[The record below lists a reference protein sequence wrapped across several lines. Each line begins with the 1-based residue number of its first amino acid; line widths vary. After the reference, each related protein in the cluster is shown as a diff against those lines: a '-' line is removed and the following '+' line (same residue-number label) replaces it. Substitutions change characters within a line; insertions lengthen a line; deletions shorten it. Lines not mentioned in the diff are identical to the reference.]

1 MRQALSGTLDR
12 CMGMGY
18 GCRLTMA
25 ARAPARTAGL
35 FKNLTAIAA
44 ILVSVAGCSAASNEA
59 AWPPLSKKWF
69 DRAEVSFHQGDV
81 DDATLAIDNALRV
94 DAHRPE
100 IQLLAAKIALARLE
114 FDRAIQLTDSL
125 SSVQSLS
132 IRGRALWYSDRIVE
146 AADVLERLIADP
158 EVRDPWAIDIAK
170 LARRGT
176 GRKPFTMTGGI
187 VAVSEMPRIGRSL
200 LVPIELD
207 GEPALAMVATGVPET
222 VVDASHGADPKWVSL
237 KFADS
242 IEVKDVPAIT
252 KDLSGYSR
260 QLNAPVK
267 VLLGVNLLRRLHP
280 TFDFLGGQFVVRN
293 YEPPPPPTATT
304 VGVHYVRGGGMLIR
318 STLGDPKSGKSGAL
332 LIDTTM
338 ELPVA
343 LDDGGWKKA
352 GKNPKSLQAIPGSKN
367 LSQGVL
373 EMMTLGSLEVPGV
386 PAVAGVPIAEIEKPI
401 DMDLDGIVG
410 AGLMLLFRVT
420 LADKGRTMWL
430 EPMPALPPEPPPD
443 AAAPD
448 PIPPTPAE
456 PPTSVAPVKGG
467 STGRPAAGKSAP
479 AASPGAGSAG
489 KVKAA
494 PNPVTNN
501 PTK

>member
-1 MRQALSGTLDR
+1 
-12 CMGMGY
+12 MGY
-18 GCRLTMA
+18 GCPLTMA
-25 ARAPARTAGL
+25 ARSPARTAGL

-44 ILVSVAGCSAASNEA
+44 ILVSVAGCGAASSEA
-59 AWPPLSKKWF
+59 SWPPLSKKWF

-114 FDRAIQLTDSL
+114 FDRAIQLTDTLTSI
-125 SSVQSLS
+125 QAIA

-146 AADVLERLIADP
+146 AADALERLIADP

-170 LARRGT
+170 LARRGS

-222 VVDASHGADPKWVSL
+222 VVDASHGSDPKWVSL

-267 VLLGVNLLRRLHP
+267 VLLGVNLLRRLRP
-280 TFDFLGGQFVVRN
+280 TFDFLGGQFVVRS

-318 STLGDPKSGKSGAL
+318 STLGDPKNGKSGAL

-338 ELPVA
+338 EIPVA
-343 LDDGGWKKA
+343 LDEGGWKKA
-352 GKNPKSLQAIPGSKN
+352 GKDTKSLQAVPGSKN
-367 LSQGVL
+367 LSQGML

-386 PAVAGVPIAEIEKPI
+386 PAVSGVPIAEIEKPI

-410 AGLMLLFRVT
+410 SGLMLLFRVT

-430 EPMPALPPEPPPD
+430 EPMPALPPEPPPQ
-443 AAAPD
+443 AASALEPAP
-448 PIPPTPAE
+448 
-456 PPTSVAPVKGG
+456 AP
-467 STGRPAAGKSAP
+467 PAASAP
-479 AASPGAGSAG
+479 ASPDPKQGAGKG
-489 KVKAA
+489 KAPAAKSGGTPVKANSA
-494 PNPVTNN
+494 
-501 PTK
+501 PTKPATAK

>member
-1 MRQALSGTLDR
+1 MT
-12 CMGMGY
+12 
-18 GCRLTMA
+18 
-25 ARAPARTAGL
+25 
-35 FKNLTAIAA
+35 
-44 ILVSVAGCSAASNEA
+44 VAGCGAASNEA

-69 DRAEVSFHQGDV
+69 DRAEQSFHQGDV

-94 DAHRPE
+94 DAKRPE
-100 IQLLAAKIALARLE
+100 IQLLAAKVALARLE
-114 FDRAIQLTDSL
+114 FDRAIQLTDTLNSTAAFA
-125 SSVQSLS
+125 

-170 LARRGT
+170 LARRGS

-200 LVPIELD
+200 LVPLELD

-222 VVDASHGADPKWVSL
+222 IVDASQGSDPKWVSL

-242 IEVKDVPAIT
+242 ITIRDVPALT

-260 QLNAPVK
+260 QLNAPIK
-267 VLLGVNLLRRLHP
+267 VLLGMNLLRRLRP
-280 TFDFLGGQFVVRN
+280 TFDFLGGQFVVRS

-318 STLGDPKSGKSGAL
+318 STLGDPKVGKSGAL

-343 LDDGGWKKA
+343 LDEGGWKKA
-352 GKNPKSLQAIPGSKN
+352 GRDPKSLQAIPGSKN

-386 PAVAGVPIAEIEKPI
+386 PAVSGVPIADIEKPI
-401 DMDLDGIVG
+401 DMDLDGIIG
-410 AGLMLLFRVT
+410 SGLMLLFRVT

-430 EPMPALPPEPPPD
+430 EPMPVLPPEPPPE
-443 AAAPD
+443 ANAPEA
-448 PIPPTPAE
+448 PP
-456 PPTSVAPVKGG
+456 G
-467 STGRPAAGKSAP
+467 AP
-479 AASPGAGSAG
+479 AAPSLSLGDPKKGASKGKAPAAKPNGASARPN
-489 KVKAA
+489 AA
-494 PNPVTNN
+494 PKPAAAG
-501 PTK
+501 PSK